1 MRPDPRFLQQP
12 KAFWANV
19 RLLSQELGYTHKGS
33 VKTYTER
40 QVKDTLD
47 ELHLGSEHLFA
58 AGGTTELGSL
68 LLQYIEFRADALNR
82 FVEPSLMDA
91 PEASKLFAQLREQ
104 LNPKCPLPMNKQR
117 GKKRKPAYL
126 TGIVNMIVEANSA
139 GCTVDYA
146 PRELTTITRNG
157 QPLRTLARWVDGC
170 LPSAVN
176 PVAVWEIKEYYHTTS
191 FGSRVADGVYET
203 LLDGL
208 ELEEL
213 REHERI
219 HVDHVLFI
227 DSHRTYWKDGKSF
240 LCRVVDCLNMGYV
253 DEVFFGREVVQELP
267 KRVAE
272 WIATLQQRGAQA
284 PASISSTAAT

>member
-1 MRPDPRFLQQP
+1 MRADPRFLQQP

-19 RLLSQELGYTHKGS
+19 RLLSQEIGYTQKGS
-33 VKTYTER
+33 IKVYSEQ
-40 QVKDTLD
+40 QVKETLAK
-47 ELHLGSEHLFA
+47 LHLASDHLFA
-58 AGGTTELGSL
+58 GGGTTALGSL

-82 FVEPSLMDA
+82 TVEPSLMDA
-91 PEASKLFAQLREQ
+91 PDARELFDGLRTQLK
-104 LNPKCPLPMNKQR
+104 PKCPLPLNKQK

-126 TGIVNMIVEANSA
+126 TGIVNMIVEANSG
-139 GCTVDYA
+139 GCAVDYS
-146 PRELTTITRNG
+146 PRELTTITKNG

-176 PVAVWEIKEYYHTTS
+176 PVAVWEIKEYYYTTS

-213 REHERI
+213 REHEGI

-240 LCRVVDCLNMGYV
+240 LCRMIDILNMGYV
-253 DEVFFGREVVQELP
+253 DEVFFGREVVDELP
-267 KRVAE
+267 ARVAHWTTE
-272 WIATLQQRGAQA
+272 LQARGA
-284 PASISSTAAT
+284 